1 MQYFTVQTFKQLHI
15 ISFKCDGT
23 LLTIMHI
30 SEALKRIQLP
40 VAFKLML
47 NILQA
52 IKHFEILF
60 VEREKALDHSFPL
73 VPVRLLPGI
82 TVALICSESRA
93 VTFAHLFM
101 GIHFTIQLNIFQLY
115 MQSGMYGRKNGFA
128 MLKSTSETNYP
139 SLEFQERRLQ
149 HIIFRRFF
157 LIQVKMEV

>member
-1 MQYFTVQTFKQLHI
+1 
-15 ISFKCDGT
+15 
-23 LLTIMHI
+23 MHI

-101 GIHFTIQLNIFQLY
+101 GIYFTIQLNIFQLY

-157 LIQVKMEV
+157 FNSSENGSIEKKLNHCMY

>member
-23 LLTIMHI
+23 PLTIMHI

-93 VTFAHLFM
+93 SNFRPPF
-101 GIHFTIQLNIFQLY
+101 
-115 MQSGMYGRKNGFA
+115 YGNPLHNSVKYFPIIYA
-128 MLKSTSETNYP
+128 
-139 SLEFQERRLQ
+139 ERNVWEKKWLCDA
-149 HIIFRRFF
+149 
-157 LIQVKMEV
+157 